1 MNEKQFYDL
10 IESIN
15 SLGKIDWPTIIIS
28 ILGVLMS
35 SFIAFWIAKYQVD
48 KSEKQFQKQIDEN
61 RQLEKEMYFRKTKI
75 EDIDLLLD
83 SITEYMKFYSLESER
98 VSSLLD
104 GKLTLE
110 KFNTYSGDIEKVTSY
125 DAIDFTK
132 GNVNIPYDS
141 DENKILEHIN
151 LYDLNEKFY
160 SSFCATNFMVKNLF
174 LRWNFGEDISTDSR
188 QKVKEC
194 MGLINSSN
202 IKCLKLQ
209 IVLEGL
215 RKYNL
220 FKMKGSQRTDYS
232 KDIIN
237 EIKGRYNLYGF

>member
-1 MNEKQFYDL
+1 MDSNIL
-10 IESIN
+10 AVGISAIVSLMVAVGTSIYTTRKN
-15 SLGKIDWPTIIIS
+15 IK
-28 ILGVLMS
+28 
-35 SFIAFWIAKYQVD
+35 
-48 KSEKQFQKQIDEN
+48 
-61 RQLEKEMYFRKTKI
+61 LEKEMYFRKTKI

-104 GKLTLE
+104 GKVTLE
-110 KFNTYSGDIEKVTSY
+110 KLNTYSEDIKKVTSY

-141 DENKILEHIN
+141 DENRVLEQVK
-151 LYDLNEKFY
+151 LFDLDEKFY
-160 SSFCATNFMVKNLF
+160 SSFCATNFMIKNLY
-174 LRWNFGEDISTDSR
+174 LRWNFEEDISTDSR
-188 QKVKEC
+188 QRVIEC
-194 MGLINSSN
+194 MGLINSTS
-202 IKCLKLQ
+202 IICMKLQ

-220 FKMKGSQRTDYS
+220 SKMKGSQKKGYS

>member
-1 MNEKQFYDL
+1 MDSNIL
-10 IESIN
+10 AVGISAVVSLVVAVGTSIYTTRKN
-15 SLGKIDWPTIIIS
+15 IK
-28 ILGVLMS
+28 
-35 SFIAFWIAKYQVD
+35 
-48 KSEKQFQKQIDEN
+48 
-61 RQLEKEMYFRKTKI
+61 LEKEMYFRKTKI

-110 KFNTYSGDIEKVTSY
+110 KLNTYSEDIKKVTSY

-141 DENKILEHIN
+141 DENRVLEQVK
-151 LYDLNEKFY
+151 LFDLDEKFY
-160 SSFCATNFMVKNLF
+160 SSFCATNFMIKNLY
-174 LRWNFGEDISTDSR
+174 LRWNFEEDISTDSR
-188 QKVKEC
+188 QRVIEC
-194 MGLINSSN
+194 MGLINSTS
-202 IKCLKLQ
+202 IICMKLQ

-220 FKMKGSQRTDYS
+220 SKMKGSQKKGYS

>member
-1 MNEKQFYDL
+1 MDSNILAVGISAIVSLAIAVGTSVYTTRKN
-10 IESIN
+10 IE
-15 SLGKIDWPTIIIS
+15 
-28 ILGVLMS
+28 
-35 SFIAFWIAKYQVD
+35 
-48 KSEKQFQKQIDEN
+48 
-61 RQLEKEMYFRKTKI
+61 LEKEMYFRKTKI
-75 EDIDLLLD
+75 KDIDLLLD
-83 SITEYMKFYSLESER
+83 SITQYMKFYSLESER

-110 KFNTYSGDIEKVTSY
+110 KLNTYSEDIKKVTSY
-125 DAIDFTK
+125 DVIDFTK

-160 SSFCATNFMVKNLF
+160 SSFCATNFMVKNLY

-188 QKVKEC
+188 QKVVEC
-194 MGLINSSN
+194 IGLINSTT
-202 IKCLKLQ
+202 IICMKLQ

-220 FKMKGSQRTDYS
+220 FKMKVSKKTDYS
-232 KDIIN
+232 KNIIN

>member
-1 MNEKQFYDL
+1 MDSNIL
-10 IESIN
+10 TGGISAIVSLVIAVGTSIYTTRKN
-15 SLGKIDWPTIIIS
+15 IK
-28 ILGVLMS
+28 
-35 SFIAFWIAKYQVD
+35 
-48 KSEKQFQKQIDEN
+48 
-61 RQLEKEMYFRKTKI
+61 LEKEMYFRKTKI

-110 KFNTYSGDIEKVTSY
+110 KLKTYSEDIKKVTSY

-132 GNVNIPYDS
+132 GNVNIPFDS
-141 DENKILEHIN
+141 DENRVLEQVKLFN
-151 LYDLNEKFY
+151 LGEKFY
-160 SSFCATNFMVKNLF
+160 SSFCATNFMIKNLY
-174 LRWNFGEDISTDSR
+174 LRWNFEEDICTDSR
-188 QKVKEC
+188 QKVIEC
-194 MGLINSSN
+194 IGLINSTT
-202 IKCLKLQ
+202 IICMKLQ

-220 FKMKGSQRTDYS
+220 SKMKGSQKKDYS
-232 KDIIN
+232 KNIIN

>member
-1 MNEKQFYDL
+1 MDSNIL
-10 IESIN
+10 AVGISAVVSLVVAVGTSIYTTRKN
-15 SLGKIDWPTIIIS
+15 IK
-28 ILGVLMS
+28 
-35 SFIAFWIAKYQVD
+35 
-48 KSEKQFQKQIDEN
+48 
-61 RQLEKEMYFRKTKI
+61 LEKEMYFRKTKI

-110 KFNTYSGDIEKVTSY
+110 KLNTYSEDIKKVTSY

-141 DENKILEHIN
+141 DENRVLEQVK
-151 LYDLNEKFY
+151 LFDLDEKFY
-160 SSFCATNFMVKNLF
+160 SSFCATNFMIKNLY
-174 LRWNFGEDISTDSR
+174 LRWNFEEDISTDSR
-188 QKVKEC
+188 QRVIEC
-194 MGLINSSN
+194 MGLINSTS
-202 IKCLKLQ
+202 IICMKLQ

-220 FKMKGSQRTDYS
+220 SKMKGSQRTDYS

>member
-1 MNEKQFYDL
+1 MDTNIIAVGISAVVSL
-10 IESIN
+10 VVAVGTSIYTTRKN
-15 SLGKIDWPTIIIS
+15 IK
-28 ILGVLMS
+28 
-35 SFIAFWIAKYQVD
+35 
-48 KSEKQFQKQIDEN
+48 
-61 RQLEKEMYFRKTKI
+61 LEKEMYFRKTKI

-104 GKLTLE
+104 GKLILE
-110 KFNTYSGDIEKVTSY
+110 KLNTYSEDIKKVTSY

-141 DENKILEHIN
+141 DENRILEQVK
-151 LYDLNEKFY
+151 LFDLDEKFY
-160 SSFCATNFMVKNLF
+160 SSFCATNFMIKNLY
-174 LRWNFGEDISTDSR
+174 LRWNFEEDISKDSR
-188 QKVKEC
+188 QRVIEC
-194 MGLINSSN
+194 MGLINSTS
-202 IKCLKLQ
+202 IICMKLQ
-209 IVLEGL
+209 IILEGL

-220 FKMKGSQRTDYS
+220 SKMKGSQKKGYS

>member
-1 MNEKQFYDL
+1 MDSNIL
-10 IESIN
+10 AVGISAVVSLVVAVGTSIYTTRKN
-15 SLGKIDWPTIIIS
+15 IK
-28 ILGVLMS
+28 
-35 SFIAFWIAKYQVD
+35 
-48 KSEKQFQKQIDEN
+48 
-61 RQLEKEMYFRKTKI
+61 LEKEMYFRKTKI

-110 KFNTYSGDIEKVTSY
+110 KLNTYSEDIKKVTSY

-141 DENKILEHIN
+141 DENRVLEQVK
-151 LYDLNEKFY
+151 LFDLDEKFY
-160 SSFCATNFMVKNLF
+160 SGFCATNFMIKNLY
-174 LRWNFGEDISTDSR
+174 LRWNFEEDISTDSR
-188 QKVKEC
+188 QRVIEC
-194 MGLINSSN
+194 MGLINSTS
-202 IKCLKLQ
+202 IICMKLQ

-220 FKMKGSQRTDYS
+220 SKMKGSQKKGYS